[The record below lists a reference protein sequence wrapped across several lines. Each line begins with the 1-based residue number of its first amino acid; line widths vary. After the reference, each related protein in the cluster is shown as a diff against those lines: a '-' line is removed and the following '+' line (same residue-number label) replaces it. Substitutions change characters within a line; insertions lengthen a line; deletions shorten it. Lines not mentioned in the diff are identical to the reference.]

1 MGSVRG
7 VSAFNAENVL
17 LALFEQYWILLYPA
31 MKLSLS
37 LLAALAMPVVQ
48 SLVLG
53 GRNQAYSIIHEPAKR
68 ELLQDLITWDDKSLF
83 IRGERAL
90 MFSGEFHPFRLPVP
104 SLYLDVFQKIKAM
117 GFNMV
122 SFYVDWALLE
132 GKPGEFRA
140 HGIFSLEPF
149 FEAATKAGVYLLARP
164 GPYINAEVSG
174 GGYPGWIQR
183 IKGVL
188 RTDAPDYLEATNN
201 YMANIGAI
209 IAKAQ
214 ITNGGPVILFQPENE
229 YSGASVSPFP
239 NKKYMQY
246 VIDQARKSGIVVP
259 LIDNDSYPGGT
270 GAPGTGEGEVDIYG
284 FDSYPLGFDCG
295 HPDLWPAGNLP
306 TDLHETHMRLSPSTP
321 FSIVEFQGG
330 SYDPFGGFG
339 FDQCYKLLNH
349 EFSRV
354 FDKNNLAAG
363 VNIFNIYMIFG
374 GTNWG
379 NLGHPNGYTS
389 YDYGA
394 SIREDR
400 YIGREKY
407 SEMKLEAQFMR
418 VSPSILQATP
428 GNVTTGVYSDSKDIA
443 ITPML
448 SNKTG
453 SYFLARHADYQSRDS
468 TSYTFKLPTS
478 QGTLYIPQLGGKL
491 TLSGRDSKFHV
502 TDYAVGDHTLL
513 YSTAEIMTW
522 KKSDNRTLVILYGG
536 LGELHEFALK
546 NAIGV
551 DNAYGSQMDYKQR
564 NSSVIVQFT
573 PTPERQV
580 ICFGDLTIFMLDRN
594 SAYNYWVPVLPKG
607 GSAYGSSVMNPE
619 TIIVN
624 GGYLVRSASIN
635 GDTVSIQADFN
646 QTTFLEIIGA
656 PRHASKLSINGQ
668 PTCFKKTA
676 DGTWL
681 SKPAIR
687 FPAVNLPSLH
697 SLDWHAIDSLP
708 EIQPG
713 YDDALWTK
721 ANHSTT
727 TNPRGTPLK
736 TPVSLYGSD
745 YGFNTGTMLFR
756 GIFTAAGDEDQLVLT
771 TSGGEAYAASAWID
785 DTFIGSFDGARN
797 WDTVVVTH
805 AVPRLPAGS
814 RHVLTVVMDST
825 GFNENLTPGNDD
837 MKAPRGILDYRLHKA
852 AARNSSSRA
861 PTPITDWKIAGN
873 LGGEDYKD
881 RFRGPLNEG
890 GLFFE
895 RNGYHQPSPPLGL
908 FTKASPFAGTTKEGI
923 TYYTARLDLDL
934 PADQY
939 DIPIAFR
946 FDNSSDAASPAYRTL
961 LYVNGFQYGKYIS
974 NIGPQT
980 EFPVPEGILNYN
992 GENWPGVSVW
1002 ALDGNGAR
1010 IPGLSLTSRAP
1021 VLTSRDRVQLV
1032 DGPTYSKRD
1041 DAF

>member
-1 MGSVRG
+1 
-7 VSAFNAENVL
+7 
-17 LALFEQYWILLYPA
+17 
-31 MKLSLS
+31 MKLSHT
-37 LLAALAMPVVQ
+37 LLATLATPVAQ
-48 SLVLG
+48 GLTLG
-53 GRNQAYSIIHEPAKR
+53 SRNQAYSIIREPAKK

-90 MFSGEFHPFRLPVP
+90 MYSGEFHPFRLPVP
-104 SLYLDVFQKIKAM
+104 SLYLDVFQKIRAM

-122 SFYVDWALLE
+122 SFYVDWALVE

-140 HGIFSLEPF
+140 DGIFSLEPF
-149 FEAATKAGVYLLARP
+149 FKAATEAGVYLLARP

-174 GGYPGWIQR
+174 GGYPGWLQR
-183 IKGVL
+183 IKGIL
-188 RTDAPDYLEATNN
+188 RTDAPDYLKATDN

-246 VIDQARKSGIVVP
+246 VIDQARKAGIVVP

-284 FDSYPLGFDCG
+284 FDSYPLGFDC
-295 HPDLWPAGNLP
+295 
-306 TDLHETHMRLSPSTP
+306 
-321 FSIVEFQGG
+321 FQGG
-330 SYDPFGGFG
+330 SYDPFGGYG
-339 FDQCYKLLNH
+339 YDQCYKLVNH

-400 YIGREKY
+400 YIDREKY
-407 SEMKLEAQFMR
+407 SQMKLEAQFMR
-418 VSPSILQATP
+418 VSPSILEATP
-428 GNVTTGVYSDSKDIA
+428 GDPSTGVYSENKDVT

-453 SYFLARHADYQSRDS
+453 NFFVARHTDYQRRDS
-468 TSYTFKLPTS
+468 TSYTVKLPTS
-478 QGTLYIPQLGGKL
+478 LGTLSIPQFGGQL

-502 TDYAVGDHTLL
+502 TDYPVGNHTLL
-513 YSTAEIMTW
+513 YSTAEILTW
-522 KKSDNRTLVILYGG
+522 KKLDGQTVVIMYGG
-536 LGELHEFALK
+536 QGELHEFALQ
-546 NAIGV
+546 NAMDV
-551 DNAYGSQMDYKQR
+551 HHSSSSQLSYKQS

-573 PTPERQV
+573 ATSEH
-580 ICFGDLTIFMLDRN
+580 RN
-594 SAYNYWVPVLPKG
+594 SAYNYWVPVLHKG
-607 GSAYGSSVMNPE
+607 NSAYGSSVMNPE

-624 GGYLVRSASIN
+624 GAYLVRSASV
-635 GDTVSIQADFN
+635 GGKTVSIQADFN
-646 QTTFLEIIGA
+646 QTTTLEVIGA
-656 PRHASKLSINGQ
+656 PKGASELSINGKI
-668 PTCFKKTA
+668 TSYKKTNE
-676 DGTWL
+676 GTWL
-681 SKPAIR
+681 CNPEIS
-687 FPAVNLPSLH
+687 FPTVKLPNLR

-708 EIQPG
+708 EIKPS
-713 YDDALWTK
+713 YDDSRWTK
-721 ANHSTT
+721 ANHTTT
-727 TNPRGTPLK
+727 TNPKGTPLK

-745 YGFNTGTMLFR
+745 YGFNTGNMLFR
-756 GIFTAAGDEDQLVLT
+756 GSFVAAGNEDQLVLT
-771 TSGGEAYAASAWID
+771 TSGGQAYAASVWINQ
-785 DTFIGSFDGARN
+785 TFLGSFAGNKN
-797 WDTVVVTH
+797 WATVIVTH
-805 AVPRLPAGS
+805 AVPQLRAGG
-814 RHVLTVVMDST
+814 RYTLTVVMDSL

-837 MKAPRGILDYRLHKA
+837 MKAPRGILDYKLH
-852 AARNSSSRA
+852 SSSSA
-861 PTPITDWKIAGN
+861 GSDPTPITDWKIAGN

-881 RFRGPLNEG
+881 KFRGPLNEG

-895 RNGYHQPSPPLGL
+895 RSGFHQPLPPLDL
-908 FTKASPFAGTTKEGI
+908 FSKATPFDGTAGAGI
-923 TYYTARLDLDL
+923 TYYTAKLDLDL
-934 PADQY
+934 PADEY
-939 DIPIAFR
+939 DIPLAFR
-946 FDNSSDAASPAYRTL
+946 FDNSSAIAAPAYRAL

-980 EFPVPEGILNYN
+980 EFPVPEGILNHN
-992 GENWPGVSVW
+992 GENWLGVSVW
-1002 ALDGNGAR
+1002 ALDSNGAKV
-1010 IPGLSLTSRAP
+1010 PGLTLTSRPP
-1021 VLTSRDRVQLV
+1021 VLTSRNKV
-1032 DGPTYSKRD
+1032 DFIQGPSYSKRD

>member
-1 MGSVRG
+1 
-7 VSAFNAENVL
+7 
-17 LALFEQYWILLYPA
+17 
-31 MKLSLS
+31 MKLPLA
-37 LLAALAMPVVQ
+37 LLAALAAPIAQ
-48 SLVLG
+48 GLVLG
-53 GRNQAYSIIHEPAKR
+53 RHNQAYNIIHEPDKR
-68 ELLQDLITWDDKSLF
+68 DLLQDLITWDDKSLF

-140 HGIFSLEPF
+140 DGIFSLEPF
-149 FEAATKAGVYLLARP
+149 FEAATQAGVYLLARP

-174 GGYPGWIQR
+174 GGYPGWLQR
-183 IKGVL
+183 IKGIL
-188 RTDAPDYLEATNN
+188 RTDAPDYLKATDN

-246 VIDQARKSGIVVP
+246 VIDQARKAGIVVP

-295 HPDLWPAGNLP
+295 NPDVWPAGNLP
-306 TDLHETHMRLSPSTP
+306 TDLHKTHMRLSPSTP

-330 SYDPFGGFG
+330 SYDPFGGYG
-339 FDQCYKLLNH
+339 FDQCYKLVNH

-400 YIGREKY
+400 YIDREKY

-418 VSPSILQATP
+418 VSPSILEAVPGDVTP
-428 GNVTTGVYSDSKDIA
+428 GVYSDNKGIA

-453 SYFLARHADYQSRDS
+453 NYFVVRHADYQSRDS
-468 TSYTFKLPTS
+468 ALYTLKLPTS
-478 QGTLYIPQLGGKL
+478 QGTVAIPQIGGKL

-502 TDYAVGDHTLL
+502 TDYSMGDHTLL

-522 KKSDNRTLVILYGG
+522 QKFDNQTLVIMYGG
-536 LGELHEFALK
+536 PGELHEFALK
-546 NAIGV
+546 NAIDV
-551 DNAYGSQMDYKQR
+551 DNVHGSSVAHEQR

-573 PTPERQV
+573 PTSERQV
-580 ICFGDLTIFMLDRN
+580 IRLGGLTVFMLDRN
-594 SAYNYWVPVLPKG
+594 SAYNYWVPVLPRDS
-607 GSAYGSSVMNPE
+607 SAYGSSVMNPD

-624 GGYLVRSASIN
+624 GGYLVRSASID
-635 GDTVSIQADFN
+635 GTTVSIQADFN
-646 QTTFLEIIGA
+646 QTTSVEIIGA
-656 PRHASKLSINGQ
+656 PESASKLSINGNAT
-668 PTCFKKTA
+668 PFKTTS

-681 SKPAIR
+681 STPD
-687 FPAVNLPSLH
+687 VDLPTIKLPDLQ

-713 YDDALWTK
+713 YDDSRWTK
-721 ANHSTT
+721 ADHTTT

-756 GIFTAAGDEDQLVLT
+756 GVFTASGDEDQLVLT
-771 TSGGEAYAASAWID
+771 TSGGTAYAASAWIGR
-785 DTFIGSFDGARN
+785 TFIGSFDGN
-797 WDTVVVTH
+797 KDWDTVVVTH
-805 AVPRLPAGS
+805 AVPRLRAGS
-814 RHVLTVVMDST
+814 RHVLTVVVDSL
-825 GFNENLTPGNDD
+825 GLNENLTPGNDD
-837 MKAPRGILDYRLHKA
+837 MKAPRGILDYKLQSSSA
-852 AARNSSSRA
+852 AAASNSSSSSSSSPA
-861 PTPITDWKIAGN
+861 TPISDWKIAGN

-881 RFRGPLNEG
+881 KFRGPLNEG

-895 RNGYHQPSPPLGL
+895 RNGYHQPSPPLDL
-908 FTKASPFAGTTKEGI
+908 FAKASPFAGASEAGI
-923 TYYTARLDLDL
+923 TYYTAKFDLDL
-934 PADQY
+934 AADRY
-939 DIPIAFR
+939 DIPLAFA
-946 FDNSSDAASPAYRTL
+946 FDNSSTAAAPAYRAL

-992 GENWPGVSVW
+992 GENWLGISIW
-1002 ALDGNGAR
+1002 ALDGDGAK
-1010 IPGLSLTSRAP
+1010 IPGLSLVSRAP
-1021 VLTSRDRVQLV
+1021 VLTSRNKVKLV
-1032 DGPTYSKRD
+1032 DGPAYSKRD

>member
-1 MGSVRG
+1 MK
-7 VSAFNAENVL
+7 
-17 LALFEQYWILLYPA
+17 LLYA
-31 MKLSLS
+31 
-37 LLAALAMPVVQ
+37 LLAALAVPVVQ
-48 SLVLG
+48 SLSLG
-53 GRNQAYSIIHEPAKR
+53 NRNQAYSILHEPGKR
-68 ELLQDLITWDDKSLF
+68 ELLQDIITWDDKSLF
-83 IRGERAL
+83 IRGERAM

-122 SFYVDWALLE
+122 SFYVDWALVE

-140 HGIFSLEPF
+140 DGIFSLEPF
-149 FEAATKAGVYLLARP
+149 FAAAAKAGVYLLARP

-174 GGYPGWIQR
+174 GGYPGWLQR
-183 IKGVL
+183 VKGIL
-188 RTDAPDYLEATNN
+188 RTDAPDYLAATDN

-246 VIDQARKSGIVVP
+246 VIDQARKAGIVVP

-295 HPDLWPAGNLP
+295 HPDVWPAGNLP
-306 TDLHETHMRLSPSTP
+306 TDLHKTHMRLSPSTP

-330 SYDPFGGFG
+330 SYDPFGGYG
-339 FDQCYKLLNH
+339 FDQCYKLVNH

-400 YIGREKY
+400 YIDREKY

-418 VSPSILQATP
+418 VSPSILEVAP
-428 GNVTTGVYSDSKDIA
+428 GDPTSGVYSDNKDVT

-453 SYFLARHADYQSRDS
+453 NYFVVRHADYQSRDS
-468 TSYTFKLPTS
+468 VSYTVKLPTS
-478 QGTLYIPQLGGKL
+478 EGTLSIPQTGGQL

-502 TDYAVGDHTLL
+502 TDYSVGDYTLL

-522 KKSDNRTLVILYGG
+522 QKFGNQAFVIMYGG
-536 LGELHEFALK
+536 AGELHEFALK

-551 DNAYGSQMDYKQR
+551 DNSYGSKVAYKQG
-564 NSSVIVQFT
+564 NGSVIVQFT
-573 PTPERQV
+573 PNPERQV
-580 ICFGDLTIFMLDRN
+580 IRFGDLTVFMLDRN

-624 GGYLVRSASIN
+624 GGYLVRSASVD
-635 GDTVSIQADFN
+635 GRTVSIQADFN
-646 QTTFLEIIGA
+646 QTTPLEIIGA
-656 PRHASKLSINGQ
+656 PNGASKLSINGKA
-668 PTCFKKTA
+668 TSFKKTSV
-676 DGTWL
+676 GTWL
-681 SKPAIR
+681 SKPSIA
-687 FPAVNLPSLH
+687 FPTVKLPEPKSF
-697 SLDWHAIDSLP
+697 DWYAIDSLP
-708 EIQPG
+708 EIQSS
-713 YDDALWTK
+713 YDDSRWTK
-721 ANHSTT
+721 ANHTTT
-727 TNPRGTPLK
+727 TNPKGTPLR

-745 YGFNTGTMLFR
+745 YGFNTGNMLFR
-756 GIFTAAGDEDQLVLT
+756 GTFTATGVEDQLVLT
-771 TSGGEAYAASAWID
+771 TSGGEAYAVSAWINQ
-785 DTFIGSFDGARN
+785 TFIGSFDGN
-797 WDTVVVTH
+797 KDWDTVIVTH
-805 AVPRLPAGS
+805 SFPKLHANAS
-814 RHVLTVVMDST
+814 YILTVVMDSL
-825 GFNENLTPGNDD
+825 GFNENLTPGSDD
-837 MKAPRGILDYRLHKA
+837 MKAPRGILDYKLQ
-852 AARNSSSRA
+852 SSSSSSNSTIA
-861 PTPITDWKIAGN
+861 TPITGWRIAGN

-881 RFRGPLNEG
+881 KFRGPLNEG

-895 RNGYHQPSPPLGL
+895 RNGYHQPSPPLEA
-908 FTKASPFAGTTKEGI
+908 FTKAAPFDGTTKEGI
-923 TYYTARLDLDL
+923 TYYTAKFDLDL
-934 PADQY
+934 PADEY
-939 DIPIAFR
+939 DIPVAFR
-946 FDNSSDAASPAYRTL
+946 FDNGTTPTYRAL

-992 GENWPGVSVW
+992 GENWLGVSVW
-1002 ALDGNGAR
+1002 ALDADGAKV
-1010 IPGLSLTSRAP
+1010 PGLSLVSRPP
-1021 VLTSRDRVQLV
+1021 VLTSRNKVDLV
-1032 DGPTYSKRD
+1032 DGPSYTKRD